1 LYGCETWS
9 LTLKE
14 ELKLKVFSNRVL
26 SRILGHE
33 RAKVTGEW
41 RNVHNAEVIEL
52 YYSPNIIRVIK
63 SKIMR
68 WVGHVAGLRER
79 RCAYRVLVV
88 NPEGNRLIRRR
99 RCR

>member
-1 LYGCETWS
+1 LYVCETWS

-26 SRILGHE
+26 IRNVGHE

-41 RNVHNAEVIEL
+41 RNVHNAEVNEL
-52 YYSPNIIRVIK
+52 QYSPNIFRIIK

-68 WVGHVAGLRER
+68 WVGHVAELRER
-79 RCAYRVLVV
+79 RCVYMVLVV
-88 NPEGNRLIRRR
+88 NPDGNRLLRRTS
-99 RCR
+99 CR